1 MSLFGKSYKKVW
13 QLVTPKEKLARKNEN
28 KNNIGN
34 TGKRLTKNTIYMYI
48 RMVILMCIS
57 LFTSRIILKK
67 LGVEDYGIYNV
78 VGSIVMMFNS
88 LRTIFASSTQR
99 FLSYELGQENN
110 DNLKKV
116 YNLSLQINVLIA
128 IIFLIVAELVGVW
141 FVFYKMNLSPDRFL
155 AANIVLQCS
164 ILGAVFSV
172 FTTTYDA
179 LIIAHE
185 RMNFYAYISIVE
197 AIMKLAICYLI
208 GFAQDRLIGYGV
220 LMTLTSAIVLVC
232 NFSYCRRMFSEV
244 QFKLIYDKKLFGK
257 MCKFAGWNF
266 FGNTSYALSQ
276 NGLNMVL
283 NVFGGPVVNTAR
295 GIALQVNQ
303 VLMQVINNIGVV
315 IQPFTIKT
323 YAAGIVEKTMFVTRI
338 SSKIYFI
345 IQLQIVIIFTM
356 FADQII
362 KLWLGQI
369 PLYSISF
376 LTIMLWYSLIRA
388 LHGPINLL
396 FASVGNMKWYQL
408 TEGIVLFLPVPVS
421 YLLLMNGCSYSIA
434 FVTLLVFEF
443 VNYCSILCIAK
454 HVCSLNLVDYLKT
467 VFSPCFLC
475 VIIYG
480 LLYYTNAVYSKE
492 IMINKILIVLFA
504 SFLTIVYMITIGF
517 SKEEKKLIYGLI
529 KK

>member
-1 MSLFGKSYKKVW
+1 
-13 QLVTPKEKLARKNEN
+13 
-28 KNNIGN
+28 
-34 TGKRLTKNTIYMYI
+34 MYI

-99 FLSYELGQENN
+99 FLSYELGQGNN
-110 DNLKKV
+110 EDLKKV
-116 YNLSLQINVLIA
+116 YNISLQINVLIA
-128 IIFLIVAELVGVW
+128 IIFLIVAELVGLW
-141 FVFYKMNLSPDRFL
+141 FVFNKINLSPDRFF
-155 AANIVLQCS
+155 AANVVLQCS
-164 ILGAVFSV
+164 ILGAIFSV

-185 RMNFYAYISIVE
+185 KMNFYAYLSIVE

-208 GFAQDRLIGYGV
+208 GFAQDRLIGYGA
-220 LMTLTSAIVLVC
+220 LMALTSVIVLIC
-232 NFSYCRRMFSEV
+232 NFSYCHRMFPEV

-303 VLMQVINNIGVV
+303 ILMQVISNIGVV
-315 IQPFTIKT
+315 IRPFAIKT
-323 YAAGIVEKTMFVTRI
+323 YAAGIVEKTMFITQL
-338 SSKIYFI
+338 SSKIHFI

-356 FADQII
+356 FADQIV
-362 KLWLGQI
+362 KLWLGQV
-369 PLYSISF
+369 PLFSVSF

-388 LHGPINLL
+388 LHGPIDML
-396 FASVGNMKWYQL
+396 FASVGNLKWYQL

-421 YLLLMNGCSYSIA
+421 YLLLMKGYSYSIA
-434 FVTLLVFEF
+434 FVTLLIFEF
-443 VNYCSILCIAK
+443 VNYCCILCIAK
-454 HVCSLNLVDYLKT
+454 HICSLNLVDYFKT

-475 VIIYG
+475 AIIYG
-480 LLYYTNAVYSKE
+480 LLYYMSTLFSREV
-492 IMINKILIVLFA
+492 MINKIVITLLA
-504 SFLTIVYMITIGF
+504 SLLTIVFMLTIGF
-517 SKEEKKLIYGLI
+517 SKEEKSLIYGVI
-529 KK
+529 KKR